1 MLIGPA
7 NPILVAMPLQNIH
20 PDLKLGLVLVVAA
33 AALLKF
39 ANSNVLLAF
48 VAAQR
53 LNIVPESFGWL
64 MLAGGI
70 GGLAV
75 VGAAI
80 WVDWRP
86 PHILMAGGAVVVALS
101 LTVVGL
107 SNSFVVSALGMF
119 VAGVGGSAVGSLVF
133 YAVAVKGA
141 TRYRGT
147 LIGALGLVFTMSL
160 GVGDVGD
167 WLFDSPMLLLAVSGA
182 LTLAGAAVLFLLLP
196 RVFAGSYEPG
206 PTLRETLSMP
216 SVRRAAAWITAAFF
230 IAALVRAS
238 GGYIL
243 FFIARSASGVE
254 DITLPFQT
262 IPIFSGIGALLWGV
276 ASDFYPARRLFLLA
290 ALLILAVLAA
300 FWPFF
305 GYPASDRRIPGLLP
319 HKRRPHLP
327 ALGVDGGTV
336 APASLREDGAGHL
349 GWRLS
354 GRRTRHDLVDH
365 SEVLLGRLCGVLGR
379 RPGLLVRPRGGHNPC
394 YRSQPPAETAGDRNP
409 AGISGTKEVQKRERL
424 WLPRQDSNLRPSG

>member
-7 NPILVAMPLQNIH
+7 NRILVAMPLQNIH
-20 PDLKLGLVLVVAA
+20 PDLKLGLVLVAA

-53 LNIVPESFGWL
+53 LNIVSESFGWHL
-64 MLAGGI
+64 LAGGI

-86 PHILMAGGAVVVALS
+86 PHTLMAGGAVVVVLG
-101 LTVVGL
+101 LTIVGL
-107 SNSFVVSALGMF
+107 SNSFPASALGMF
-119 VAGVGGSAVGSLVF
+119 VAGVGGSAVSSLVF
-133 YAVAVKGA
+133 YAIAAKGA

-230 IAALVRAS
+230 IAALVKAS
-238 GGYIL
+238 GYIP

-254 DITLPFQT
+254 DITLPFQA
-262 IPIFSGIGALLWGV
+262 ISIFSGIGALLWGV
-276 ASDFYPARRLFLLA
+276 ASDFYPTRRLFLLA

-300 FWPFF
+300 FWTFF
-305 GYPASDRRIPGLLP
+305 GYPASAVEYLAFLLISGGLISLPWVLMAELLP
-319 HKRRPHLP
+319 PRHFAKMV
-327 ALGVDGGTV
+327 LGILFVGGY
-336 APASLREDGAGHL
+336 LGAGL
-349 GWRLS
+349 GTTLLS
-354 GRRTRHDLVDH
+354 TATFLWGNYVVFWGADLGFW
-365 SEVLLGRLCGVLGR
+365 LI
-379 RPGLLVRPRGGHNPC
+379 LVAGIILAIVASRMPR
-394 YRSQPPAETAGDRNP
+394 PPATETP
-409 AGISGTKEVQKRERL
+409 AG
-424 WLPRQDSNLRPSG
+424 

>member
-7 NPILVAMPLQNIH
+7 NRILVAMPLQNIH

-53 LNIVPESFGWL
+53 LNIVSESFGWHL
-64 MLAGGI
+64 LAGGI

-80 WVDWRP
+80 LVDRRP
-86 PHILMAGGAVVVALS
+86 PHTLMAGGAVVAVLG
-101 LTVVGL
+101 LTIVGL
-107 SNSFVVSALGMF
+107 SNSFPASALGMF
-119 VAGVGGSAVGSLVF
+119 VAGVGGSAVSSLVF

-230 IAALVRAS
+230 IAALVRVS
-238 GGYIL
+238 GHYIP
-243 FFIARSASGVE
+243 FFIARSAPGFE

-262 IPIFSGIGALLWGV
+262 MPIFSGIGALLWGV

-305 GYPASDRRIPGLLP
+305 GYPASAVEYLAFFLVSGGLISLPWVLMAELLP
-319 HKRRPHLP
+319 PRHFAKM
-327 ALGVDGGTV
+327 ALGISVGGY
-336 APASLREDGAGHL
+336 LGAGL
-349 GWRLS
+349 GTTLLTTVTFFWGNYVVFWGADLS
-354 GRRTRHDLVDH
+354 FWLV
-365 SEVLLGRLCGVLGR
+365 
-379 RPGLLVRPRGGHNPC
+379 LVEGIILAIVASRMPR
-394 YRSQPPAETAGDRNP
+394 PPATETP
-409 AGISGTKEVQKRERL
+409 AG
-424 WLPRQDSNLRPSG
+424 

>member
-7 NPILVAMPLQNIH
+7 NRILVAMPLQNIH
-20 PDLKLGLVLVVAA
+20 PDLKLGLVLVAVA

-133 YAVAVKGA
+133 YAVAVKSA

-230 IAALVRAS
+230 IAALVRVS
-238 GGYIL
+238 GHYIP

-254 DITLPFQT
+254 DITLPFQA
-262 IPIFSGIGALLWGV
+262 ISIFSGIGALLWGV

-305 GYPASDRRIPGLLP
+305 GYPASAVEYLAFLLISGGLISLPWVLMAELLP
-319 HKRRPHLP
+319 PRHFAKM
-327 ALGVDGGTV
+327 ALGISVGGY
-336 APASLREDGAGHL
+336 LGAGL
-349 GWRLS
+349 GTNFLATVMFFWS
-354 GRRTRHDLVDH
+354 DYVVFWGADLGFWL
-365 SEVLLGRLCGVLGR
+365 VLVASIILAIVASRM
-379 RPGLLVRPRGGHNPC
+379 PR
-394 YRSQPPAETAGDRNP
+394 PPATETP
-409 AGISGTKEVQKRERL
+409 AG
-424 WLPRQDSNLRPSG
+424 

>member
-1 MLIGPA
+1 
-7 NPILVAMPLQNIH
+7 MPLQNIH

-39 ANSNVLLAF
+39 ANSNGLLAF

-80 WVDWRP
+80 WVDRRP

-133 YAVAVKGA
+133 YAVAAKGA

-230 IAALVRAS
+230 IASLVRAA
-238 GGYIL
+238 GHYIP
-243 FFIARSASGVE
+243 FFIARSAPGFE

-305 GYPASDRRIPGLLP
+305 GYPASAVEYLAFFLISGGLISLPWVLMAELLP
-319 HKRRPHLP
+319 PRHFAKM
-327 ALGVDGGTV
+327 ALGISVG
-336 APASLREDGAGHL
+336 SYLGAGL
-349 GWRLS
+349 GTTFLTTVMFFWGDYVVFWGADLGLWLVLVAGIILAIVACRL
-354 GRRTRHDLVDH
+354 
-365 SEVLLGRLCGVLGR
+365 
-379 RPGLLVRPRGGHNPC
+379 PR
-394 YRSQPPAETAGDRNP
+394 PPATECLT
-409 AGISGTKEVQKRERL
+409 E
-424 WLPRQDSNLRPSG
+424 

>member
-20 PDLKLGLVLVVAA
+20 PDLKLGLVVVAA

-53 LNIVPESFGWL
+53 LNIVSESFGWHL
-64 MLAGGI
+64 LAGGI

-80 WVDWRP
+80 LVDRRP
-86 PHILMAGGAVVVALS
+86 PHTLMAGGAVVAVLG
-101 LTVVGL
+101 LTIVGL
-107 SNSFVVSALGMF
+107 SNSFPASALGMF
-119 VAGVGGSAVGSLVF
+119 VAGVGGSAVSSLVF
-133 YAVAVKGA
+133 YAIAAKGA
-141 TRYRGT
+141 TQYRGT

-230 IAALVRAS
+230 IAALVRVS
-238 GGYIL
+238 GHYIP
-243 FFIARSASGVE
+243 FFIARSAPGFE

-262 IPIFSGIGALLWGV
+262 MPIFSGIGALLWGV

-305 GYPASDRRIPGLLP
+305 GYPASAVEYLAFFLVSGGLISLPWVLMAELLP
-319 HKRRPHLP
+319 PRHFAKMALGISVGGYLGAGLGTTLLTTVTFFWGNYVVFWGADLSFWLVLVEGIILAIVASRMPRLP
-327 ALGVDGGTV
+327 AT
-336 APASLREDGAGHL
+336 
-349 GWRLS
+349 
-354 GRRTRHDLVDH
+354 
-365 SEVLLGRLCGVLGR
+365 
-379 RPGLLVRPRGGHNPC
+379 
-394 YRSQPPAETAGDRNP
+394 ETP
-409 AGISGTKEVQKRERL
+409 AG
-424 WLPRQDSNLRPSG
+424 